1 MPSKR
6 LQRVTVKQNFKSNEI
21 ILHVENYKNQQ
32 QHEVQSAY
40 FGHSSFA
47 LFTACCY
54 LRSMDGSLIKES
66 LVVVTESPDYSRT
79 LREKYFPAFGL
90 NKSGK
95 IRTKKNSV
103 FGHFSRSGITA
114 YSCFSKAVTYIREKY
129 QELPLKLTLYVWSD
143 YCATQLRSCYVFSL
157 MSCYDCTL
165 NISWFYNEHHHG
177 KGTMDGVGGTVKN
190 VVFRDAKSG
199 KCRINSPKEIAEYAF
214 KRV

>member
-6 LQRVTVKQNFKSNEI
+6 LQRVTVKQNFISNEI

-90 NKSGK
+90 NTEIYCKSLYSVQM
-95 IRTKKNSV
+95 RENTDKK
-103 FGHFSRSGITA
+103 
-114 YSCFSKAVTYIREKY
+114 
-129 QELPLKLTLYVWSD
+129 KLRIWTLFTQWD
-143 YCATQLRSCYVFSL
+143 YCIFLYLQGSYIHYGEISRT
-157 MSCYDCTL
+157 TL
-165 NISWFYNEHHHG
+165 E
-177 KGTMDGVGGTVKN
+177 
-190 VVFRDAKSG
+190 
-199 KCRINSPKEIAEYAF
+199 INLVCME
-214 KRV
+214 